1 MNSIAHYLEYIVL
14 ALNVVS
20 VIIIT
25 FGVILA
31 LKEFVLVEFGKKKRQ
46 EKIHGITI
54 LKAHLGT
61 YILLSLEI
69 LIVADIIETILK
81 PSVNDIIMLTAIV
94 IIRTF
99 ISFFLNKEIERIDEK
114 SKNTEA

>member
-1 MNSIAHYLEYIVL
+1 MNTVAHYLEYIVL
-14 ALNVVS
+14 ALNVIS

-25 FGVILA
+25 FGVIIA
-31 LKEFVLVEFGKKKRQ
+31 LKEFLLVEFRKNNRQ

-81 PSVNDIIMLTAIV
+81 PSINDVIMLTAIV

-99 ISFFLNKEIERIDEK
+99 ISFFLNKEIDSIDEK
-114 SKNTEA
+114 SKNTL